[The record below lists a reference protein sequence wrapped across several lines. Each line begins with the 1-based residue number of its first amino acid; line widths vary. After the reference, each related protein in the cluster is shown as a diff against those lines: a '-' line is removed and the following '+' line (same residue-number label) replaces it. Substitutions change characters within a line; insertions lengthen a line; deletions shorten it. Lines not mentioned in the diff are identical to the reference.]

1 MPPLPWGK
9 SDVHGVGRLTAGE
22 FGWLVTAVMVADQF
36 AAAAMPSS
44 SVPGIAARAR
54 KPGSRRGSTVTST
67 NGSAS
72 RTSGCT
78 ATAAP
83 MSQPDRWTRDWASA
97 RMPNRN
103 SPVATASSGCPNL
116 SVRPHRA
123 VAPAAARSNRLSW
136 VAPRCSASA
145 SAASRATD
153 AMATSYGPA
162 SSHTAGCGFCGPA
175 SCSERP
181 AVSAMAATGMRITAA
196 PGKLISSVGAVYR
209 PPMSRCSSR
218 WAAASVRHKS
228 SGSPQ
233 SGRPASAAPHVDPS
247 IPTMMRPSV
256 ASSGQRLR
264 LTHRASAGTRLAW
277 SGGRGAARASVDT
290 CKPSRQPRP

>member
-1 MPPLPWGK
+1 
-9 SDVHGVGRLTAGE
+9 
-22 FGWLVTAVMVADQF
+22 
-36 AAAAMPSS
+36 
-44 SVPGIAARAR
+44 
-54 KPGSRRGSTVTST
+54 
-67 NGSAS
+67 
-72 RTSGCT
+72 
-78 ATAAP
+78 
-83 MSQPDRWTRDWASA
+83 
-97 RMPNRN
+97 
-103 SPVATASSGCPNL
+103 
-116 SVRPHRA
+116 
-123 VAPAAARSNRLSW
+123 
-136 VAPRCSASA
+136 
-145 SAASRATD
+145 
-153 AMATSYGPA
+153 
-162 SSHTAGCGFCGPA
+162 
-175 SCSERP
+175 
-181 AVSAMAATGMRITAA
+181 MRITAA